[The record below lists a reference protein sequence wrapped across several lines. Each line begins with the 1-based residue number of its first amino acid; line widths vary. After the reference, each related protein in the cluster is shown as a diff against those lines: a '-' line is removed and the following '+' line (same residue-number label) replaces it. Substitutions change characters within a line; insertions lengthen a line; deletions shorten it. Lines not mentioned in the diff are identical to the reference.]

1 MKKNRLFAMA
11 LTACLLSQP
20 CMITLAET
28 PIGPGY
34 STAVEADSAGPGGP
48 GAAAV
53 KGNSG
58 PGVQAAPWTKTSAG
72 YVDDEGKVIEGALL
86 RGVSVSKWQGDV
98 NWRKVADDDISFALI
113 RMGSFGYEGEYT
125 MDPTFDTN
133 MREAKA
139 NGVHT
144 TPYVYLQTRTV
155 EEAKAAARY
164 ALEKALPYDIT
175 YPLAVDVESQYILDL
190 SRQELTD
197 VVNAFCQVIEEAGYT
212 PIIYSD
218 YYKFRDEMDTS
229 QFKYDL
235 WLARYGSD
243 HNMTGRT
250 MWQSTDK
257 GRVNGIYGDVCLE
270 FAFKDYAA
278 MQVTDRSDYTPGTWE
293 KVNEIWYFAHET
305 GYYTGWVKPDGNW
318 YYLDPANGGAMLA
331 NTTAIIDGVSY
342 TFGPSGAMQ

>member
-1 MKKNRLFAMA
+1 MKKNRLFAMVLA
-11 LTACLLSQP
+11 ACLLSQP
-20 CMITLAET
+20 CMTALANEAL
-28 PIGPGY
+28 GPGY
-34 STAVEADSAGPGGP
+34 NRVVEADSFGPGG
-48 GAAAV
+48 
-53 KGNSG
+53 KMT
-58 PGVQAAPWTKTSAG
+58 PWTKTAAG
-72 YVDDEGKVIEGALL
+72 YVDDAGSVIEGALL

-98 NWRKVADDDISFALI
+98 NWGKVAADDISFALI

-125 MDPTFDTN
+125 MDPTYDTN

-164 ALEKALPYDIT
+164 ALEKALPYNIT

-331 NTTAIIDGVSY
+331 NTTAVIDGVSY